1 MRESREDFP
10 APDGPMIDKNYPLEA
25 APLTEFRINLPVLA
39 SVRDKPDQVRRYLD
53 WRWTNAYLLMLVF
66 SDWFSDDNNYGQ
78 DIWLEL
84 IRLLIIKPLLLE
96 FLSFRSLFSSLQPY
110 L

>member
-53 WRWTNAYLLMLVF
+53 
-66 SDWFSDDNNYGQ
+66 
-78 DIWLEL
+78 
-84 IRLLIIKPLLLE
+84 
-96 FLSFRSLFSSLQPY
+96 
-110 L
+110 